1 MRTKPSINTTYVY
14 LAHKGSI
21 IIIVFHLKS
30 NITAHNIIDISPILW
45 YNMMSNIGEGG
56 EIVLRIE
63 SVSFDYETTGA
74 SVRVLADA
82 SLHVAR
88 SEVHALIGAS
98 GCGKSTLLR
107 LATGLLHPTA
117 GSVRMDGAPIDP
129 MHRCIGFLPQNYG
142 LLPWKPVRE
151 NILLGAEI
159 KGRAQE
165 SLDGALGELTA
176 ELGLSELLNRYPR
189 ELSGG
194 QQQRV
199 GLARVFLLAP
209 DLLLMDEPFS
219 ALDAIT
225 RESMQE
231 VFLSLWQRQS
241 VTTLL
246 VTHYVDEALALAGRI
261 SIMGGRP
268 GRITETVINPFA
280 GDLARR
286 TSREFFEMG
295 RMLRTKIAEADV

>member
-1 MRTKPSINTTYVY
+1 
-14 LAHKGSI
+14 
-21 IIIVFHLKS
+21 
-30 NITAHNIIDISPILW
+30 
-45 YNMMSNIGEGG
+45 MSNIGEGG

-107 LATGLLHPTA
+107 LAAGLLHPTA
-117 GSVRMDGAPIDP
+117 GTVLMDGAPVDP
-129 MHRCIGFLPQNYG
+129 GHRRIGFLPQNYG
-142 LLPWKPVRE
+142 LLPWKTVRE

-159 KGRAQE
+159 KGRARE
-165 SLDGALGELTA
+165 SLADALEELAA
-176 ELGLSELLNRYPR
+176 ELGLTDLLRRYPR

-231 VFLSLWQRQS
+231 VFLSLWQKRA

-246 VTHYVDEALALAGRI
+246 VTHYVDEALALASRV
-261 SIMGGRP
+261 SVMGGRP
-268 GRITETVINPFA
+268 GSIIETIAHPFA
-280 GDLARR
+280 DDLTRR

-295 RMLRTKIAEADV
+295 RLLRAKIAEAGA

>member
-107 LATGLLHPTA
+107 LAAGLLHPTA
-117 GSVRMDGAPIDP
+117 GTVLMDGAPVDP
-129 MHRCIGFLPQNYG
+129 GHRRIGFLPQNYG
-142 LLPWKPVRE
+142 LLPWKTVRE

-159 KGRAQE
+159 KGRARE
-165 SLDGALGELTA
+165 SLADALEELAA
-176 ELGLSELLNRYPR
+176 ELGLTDLLRRYPR

-231 VFLSLWQRQS
+231 VFLSLWQKRA

-246 VTHYVDEALALAGRI
+246 VTHYVDEALALASRV
-261 SIMGGRP
+261 SVMGGRP
-268 GRITETVINPFA
+268 GSIIETIAHPFA
-280 GDLARR
+280 DDLTRR

-295 RMLRTKIAEADV
+295 RLLRAKIAEAGA